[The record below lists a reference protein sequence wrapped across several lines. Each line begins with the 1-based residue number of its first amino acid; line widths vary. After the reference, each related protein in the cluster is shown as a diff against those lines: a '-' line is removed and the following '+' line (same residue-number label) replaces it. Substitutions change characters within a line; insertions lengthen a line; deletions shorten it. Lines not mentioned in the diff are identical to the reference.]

1 MDEKPKPKRGFASLS
16 PERLREIAS
25 RGGKNSG
32 GNFKK
37 NTTRAAE
44 SGRKGGL
51 AVASNDRYFSRDRNT
66 ASTAGKKG
74 NYNRYNKN
82 KRKIDD

>member
-1 MDEKPKPKRGFASLS
+1 MDEKPRSKRGFASLS

-37 NTTRAAE
+37 DAARAVE

-51 AVASNDRYFSRDRNT
+51 AVASNNRQFARDRIM
-66 ASTAGKKG
+66 ASEAGKKG
-74 NYNRYNKN
+74 NYNRYKD
-82 KRKIDD
+82 KKKTDD